1 MFEETKLEQKPHFR
15 LGFLKYE
22 GGGPNVLVHIATVL
36 YEALSARP
44 YIFVSSAV
52 PPEPPLL
59 PLLPSPPLPP
69 HPPTHLDQ
77 TSDHTCVLVEI
88 WVPMTKNPQ
97 TGLLPVIIH
106 HMRALFWTGQLVR
119 GQDLK
124 EIARC
129 PNHCWSIF
137 QVKKDPCAL
146 LFCSQSLI

>member
-1 MFEETKLEQKPHFR
+1 MTFIRLLQLEQKPHFR
-15 LGFLKYE
+15 LGFLIYE

-52 PPEPPLL
+52 PPPPPLL
-59 PLLPSPPLPP
+59 PLLSSPP
-69 HPPTHLDQ
+69 HLDQ

-97 TGLLPVIIH
+97 TGLLSVIID
-106 HMRALFWTGQLVR
+106 HMRALFWTGQLVG

>member
-22 GGGPNVLVHIATVL
+22 GGGPNVLV
-36 YEALSARP
+36 
-44 YIFVSSAV
+44 
-52 PPEPPLL
+52 
-59 PLLPSPPLPP
+59 
-69 HPPTHLDQ
+69 
-77 TSDHTCVLVEI
+77 EI

-97 TGLLPVIIH
+97 TGLLSVIID
-106 HMRALFWTGQLVR
+106 HMRALFWTGQLVG